1 VKRQYDKNEGRPA
14 FEAER
19 PCFRGLERREI
30 ERGCCFGKDRGFS
43 FPSAFYDFIIVPFFE
58 QTMAALKTI
67 RNVFVNSLFLFSFG
81 IFHKPP
87 QLSLRFSHEGDIL

>member
-1 VKRQYDKNEGRPA
+1 MTKNEGRPA

-19 PCFRGLERREI
+19 PCFGGLERREI
-30 ERGCCFGKDRGFS
+30 ERGCCFEKDRGFS

-67 RNVFVNSLFLFSFG
+67 QNVFVNKLFLF
-81 IFHKPP
+81 
-87 QLSLRFSHEGDIL
+87 LSAFFTNLPSCPCVSHTRVIYYE